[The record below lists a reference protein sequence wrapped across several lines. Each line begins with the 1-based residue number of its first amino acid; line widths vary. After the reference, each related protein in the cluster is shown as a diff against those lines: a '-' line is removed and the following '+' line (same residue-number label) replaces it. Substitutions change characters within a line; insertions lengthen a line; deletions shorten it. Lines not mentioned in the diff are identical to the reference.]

1 MSKEILHGL
10 IEMVPEEDVDTLYNV
25 IIKFIPEVPPE
36 PGELEAL
43 EEGKKDRAENGTV
56 SHDAIN
62 WY

>member
-36 PGELEAL
+36 PDELEAL

-62 WY
+62 WD